1 MSRFPT
7 IPSGGVVAEIIEIGR
22 FLGGVLAVW
31 LGLVT
36 FGFAAFHIPSQS
48 MQPSLEVGDR
58 VLVSKWAYGY
68 SRHSLPLGV
77 GYLLP
82 DSWNARLAWHNPQR
96 GDVVVF
102 RDERQRDG
110 IPRNLIKRIV
120 GIEGDVIEVRE
131 GRLYVNGVVTQ
142 RVLVDIREY
151 RQHDNDRLVR
161 VSHYTETLPGDR
173 EHPIYEQSDVAR
185 ANGWMPDTFGPTT
198 VPAGTVFAMGDNRD
212 ASQDSRARPHG
223 PGFIPLAN
231 VIGRAETVLFTF
243 ESCER
248 EEGLH
253 CPTGRVWR
261 GL

>member
-1 MSRFPT
+1 MNRLAQLLSDG
-7 IPSGGVVAEIIEIGR
+7 IVAEIVEIGR
-22 FLGGVLAVW
+22 FLGGVAAVW

-36 FGFAAFHIPSQS
+36 LGFAAFHIPSES

-68 SRHSLPLGV
+68 SRHSLPLGA

-82 DSWNARLAWHNPQR
+82 STWNARLAWHDPQR

-102 RDERQRDG
+102 RDERQADG
-110 IPRNLIKRIV
+110 RPRNLIKRVV

-142 RVLVDIREY
+142 RVLEEIRDY
-151 RQHDNDRLVR
+151 REHRTQRPVR
-161 VSHYTETLPGDR
+161 VSYYTETLPDDR
-173 EHPIYEQSDVAR
+173 EHAIYERSDQERAR
-185 ANGWMPDTFGPTT
+185 GWAPDSFGPVT
-198 VPAGTVFAMGDNRD
+198 VSVGTVFVMGDNRD
-212 ASQDSRARPHG
+212 ASNDSRSPTG
-223 PGFIPLAN
+223 PGFVPLAN
-231 VIGRAETVLFTF
+231 VVGRAETVLFTF

-248 EEGLH
+248 EDGLH